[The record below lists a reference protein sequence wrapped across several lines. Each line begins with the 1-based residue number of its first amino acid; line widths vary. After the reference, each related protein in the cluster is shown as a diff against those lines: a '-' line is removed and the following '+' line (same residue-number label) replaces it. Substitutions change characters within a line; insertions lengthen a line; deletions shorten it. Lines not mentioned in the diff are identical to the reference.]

1 MELRE
6 PQTLSEFFTV
16 QMNYCSQLGLVAVQL
31 SAILGTDSCIGS
43 NMYGGLNQAYKEQLK
58 GISNVC
64 TIVF

>member
-16 QMNYCSQLGLVAVQL
+16 QMNHCSQVGLVAVQL
-31 SAILGTDSCIGS
+31 SAILGIDSFIES
-43 NMYGGLNQAYKEQLK
+43 NMNGGLNQAYKEQLK
-58 GISNVC
+58 DISNVC